1 MKGVSRRGTRVPTL
15 REANPRLF
23 LWDTFPP
30 PIITVSRRGSNEEE
44 EEEVV
49 LVGSAIGGGGP
60 EPREWRRASG
70 LAMTAAIPKLGA
82 LAVASQV
89 TGF

>member
-49 LVGSAIGGGGP
+49 LVLVLVGSAIGGGGP

-82 LAVASQV
+82 LAVASQ
-89 TGF
+89 